1 MHSVGGAQIGA
12 FVKYPVVF
20 SGGWLFD
27 FIVDI
32 QFMSGFAAGCPT
44 NTWVGNLLL

>member
-1 MHSVGGAQIGA
+1 MA
-12 FVKYPVVF
+12 FVKDPVVF

-32 QFMSGFAAGCPT
+32 QFMSGFAAGWPT
-44 NTWVGNLLL
+44 NTWVGDLLL